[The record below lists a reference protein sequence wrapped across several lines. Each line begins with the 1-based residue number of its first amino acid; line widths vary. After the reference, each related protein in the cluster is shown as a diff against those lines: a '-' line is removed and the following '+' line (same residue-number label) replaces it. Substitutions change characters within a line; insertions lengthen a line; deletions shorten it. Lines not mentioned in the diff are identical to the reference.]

1 MDYWDFVE
9 QVKEQIRDYLPEKF
23 HNAEISVH
31 EIIKNNDCRLDGLSI
46 WTEESNVTP
55 TIYLNPYY
63 AKLQD
68 GAEMED
74 IHEQAIR
81 NMDILQPYSFRG
93 ISETVIDLMAQNIA
107 CEEGIS
113 IEDARDMAASMM
125 PETKEMM
132 YVLIVPKDAGCDRKE
147 R

>member
-1 MDYWDFVE
+1 MDY
-9 QVKEQIRDYLPEKF
+9 RDYLPEKF
-23 HNAEISVH
+23 RNAEISVH

-46 WTEESNVTP
+46 RTEESNVMP
-55 TIYLNPYY
+55 TIYLNLYY

-68 GAEMED
+68 GAEME
-74 IHEQAIR
+74 ER
-81 NMDILQPYSFRG
+81 
-93 ISETVIDLMAQNIA
+93 
-107 CEEGIS
+107 IS